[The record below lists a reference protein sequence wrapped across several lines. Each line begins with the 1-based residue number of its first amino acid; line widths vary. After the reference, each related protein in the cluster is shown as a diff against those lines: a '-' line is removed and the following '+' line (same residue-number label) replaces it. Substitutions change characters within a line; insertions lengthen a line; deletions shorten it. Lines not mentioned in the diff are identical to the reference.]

1 MGTEIERK
9 FLVRNDTWK
18 TSNSTLFRQGYL
30 TTDPNRTVRV
40 RMAGNKGYL
49 TLKGLN
55 RGAVRLE
62 YEYSIAVQD
71 AREILDQLCHHPLIE
86 KRRYRVEHAG
96 CNWEIDEF
104 LGNNL
109 GLVLA
114 ELELDYED
122 QPFDR
127 PTWLGEEV
135 TYDDRY
141 FNSSLVKNPYTE
153 W

>member
-141 FNSSLVKNPYTE
+141 FNSSLVKNPYNE

>member
-30 TTDPNRTVRV
+30 AIDPNRTVRV
-40 RMAGNKGYL
+40 RVAGNKGYL

-62 YEYSIAVQD
+62 YEYPIAVQD
-71 AREILDQLCHHPLIE
+71 AREILDQLCYHPLIE

-141 FNSSLVKNPYTE
+141 FNSSLVKNPYNE

>member
-9 FLVRNDTWK
+9 FLVQSDVWK
-18 TSNSTLFRQGYL
+18 TSKSTLFRQGYL
-30 TTDPNRTVRV
+30 TTDPKRTVRV
-40 RMAGNKGYL
+40 RMANNKGYL
-49 TLKGLN
+49 TVKGLN
-55 RGAVRLE
+55 RGAVRQE
-62 YEYSIAVQD
+62 YEYSITVQD
-71 AREILDQLCHHPLIE
+71 AREMLDQLCHHPLIE

-104 LGNNL
+104 LGTNL

-127 PTWLGEEV
+127 PPWLGEEV

-141 FNSSLVKNPYTE
+141 FNSFLVKNPYTE